1 MDISINID
9 SINNNDLTINEY
21 LYLRNL
27 YVEEEDKVDNL
38 FSLIDNINEDSLQ
51 DRGFVKITEDSIVLR
66 QKTIDI
72 FKPQELF
79 YKFLATFPIK
89 TPTGRYLSPV
99 GTEGLAVK
107 KLKKKWEGLFKNKN
121 NLERKAIEV
130 LEAEIKWRKNS
141 GKMEF
146 MQAMEAWLNGTNYEK
161 YEYLL
166 DLQESSKNSE
176 KWM

>member
-1 MDISINID
+1 MDISINIE
-9 SINNNDLTINEY
+9 SVMANKLTINEY
-21 LYLRNL
+21 IYLRDL
-27 YVEEEDKVDNL
+27 YVEEEDRIVNL
-38 FSLIDNINEDSLQ
+38 FTIIDNINEDSLQ
-51 DRGFVKITEDSIVLR
+51 DRGFIKITEKSIVLR

-79 YKFLATFPIK
+79 YKFLTTFPVK

-107 KLKKKWEGLFKNKN
+107 KLKKKWEMLFKNKN
-121 NLERKAIEV
+121 NLEKKAIEV
-130 LEAEIKWRKNS
+130 LEAEIKWRKDS

-146 MQAMEAWLNGTNYEK
+146 MQAMEAWLNGNNYEK

-166 DLQESSKNSE
+166 ELQESSKNTE

>member
-1 MDISINID
+1 MDISINIE

-27 YVEEEDKVDNL
+27 YVEDEDKVDNL

-51 DRGFVKITEDSIVLR
+51 DRGFIKITEESIVLR

-79 YKFLATFPIK
+79 YKFLATFPVK

-166 DLQESSKNSE
+166 ELSNTSTSTD
-176 KWM
+176 KWL